1 MSQQDVKNEILARI
15 KAGKPAAQPLP
26 DVSMYPYNG
35 DPLED
40 YIKRLIAFDGRAVKF
55 KNRADALDWLSKQP
69 EMEASKNVIY
79 SSAPDVEGNFTEA
92 DLSDLREAAKIQ
104 TCVTEGEMA
113 VGETGSMWV
122 TDKSLG
128 HAVCGLLCRRL
139 FVFID
144 SKKIIGGLHEAYGKL
159 NLKDIQYGSY
169 FSGPSATADIE
180 AVRITGAQGPL
191 AFTALIY
198 NCADAPEKPELLTN
212 PNADSS
218 IWEKDM

>member
-1 MSQQDVKNEILARI
+1 MSQLEAKNEILSRL
-15 KAGKPAAQPLP
+15 KAGKPASQPLP
-26 DVSMYPYNG
+26 EVPMYPYPG
-35 DPLED
+35 DPVEN

-55 KNRADALDWLSKQP
+55 KNRAEALAWLSTQP
-69 EMEASKNVIY
+69 EMEAAKNVIY
-79 SSAPDVEGNFTEA
+79 SSVLDVKGNFTEE

-104 TCVTEGEMA
+104 TCVTEGELA

-128 HAVCGLLCRRL
+128 HAVCGLLCRRI
-139 FVFID
+139 FVLID
-144 SKKIIGGLHEAYGKL
+144 SKNIIGGLHEAYAKL
-159 NLKDIQYGSY
+159 NLKEIQYGSY

-198 NCADAPEKPELLTN
+198 NCDDAPEKPELLTS